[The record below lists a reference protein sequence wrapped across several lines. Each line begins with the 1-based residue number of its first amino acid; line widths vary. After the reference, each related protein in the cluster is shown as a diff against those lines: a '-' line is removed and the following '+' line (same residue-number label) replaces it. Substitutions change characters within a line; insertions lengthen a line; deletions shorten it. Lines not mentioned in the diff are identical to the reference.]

1 MNYPEKSL
9 IFRIWIKTSLST
21 SPGSKNRKKGVQN
34 GLKPESGPRFST
46 FGVLNGGPSSRAF
59 GLS

>member
-1 MNYPEKSL
+1 MNYLEKSL
-9 IFRIWIKTSLST
+9 IFRIWIKTSLSA

-34 GLKPESGPRFST
+34 GLKLESGPGFST
-46 FGVLNGGPSSRAF
+46 FGVLNGGPGPRAF